1 MNASLAYFTLIPSK
15 VYLIAKWKN
24 SVPVCWYPDAE
35 VDVKRRLTIL
45 SQYAMMTPL
54 HNRHNTQKG
63 AGMNCKLHH
72 IAVNERL
79 KKGDPSKVRE

>member
-1 MNASLAYFTLIPSK
+1 MSLAYFTSIPSQI
-15 VYLIAKWKN
+15 YLIAKWKN
-24 SVPVCWYPDAE
+24 SIPVCWFPDAV
-35 VDVKRRLTIL
+35 VDVKRRLTSL

-54 HNRHNTQKG
+54 HYRHNTQKG